1 MIRVFVV
8 DDSPFVR
15 KALTKV
21 LQSEP
26 EIRLVGTAASGVEA
40 LERIPKM
47 EPDVVTLDV
56 AMQGMDGLKVLRS
69 LLAWRPSLRV
79 IMISAHTH
87 QGAEAT
93 LDALAMGAVDFID
106 KAELDLLDLDAVRR
120 QLRERV
126 LALRPTVENGVPHAA
141 PVVHAA
147 AGEPVLDAARYDVC
161 VIGASTG
168 GPAAVQSVL
177 ERLSPVFPIP
187 IVIVQHMPPGF
198 TRPFAERLNRVC
210 RIEVGEAGEG
220 ERLRPG
226 RAVIAPAGY
235 HLRLSRSLVTMLGG
249 EVSSSRHVPSVDV
262 LMKSANQ
269 ARPGRV
275 LGVLLTGMGY
285 DGAEGLSLI
294 QASGGTTIAESAE
307 TCAVFGMPRAA
318 LERGAV
324 DYLLPLPEIATAL
337 AALGAVRPRPADS
350 RTSTP

>member
-1 MIRVFVV
+1 MIRLFVV

-15 KALTKV
+15 KALTRV
-21 LQSEP
+21 LQSDP
-26 EIRLVGTAASGVEA
+26 EIRVVGTAASGVEA
-40 LERIPKM
+40 LERIPQA
-47 EPDVVTLDV
+47 EPDVVTLDIK
-56 AMQGMDGLKVLRS
+56 MQGMDGLSVLRS

-79 IMISAHTH
+79 IMVSVQTRE
-87 QGAEAT
+87 GAEAT
-93 LDALAMGAVDFID
+93 LDALAIGAVDFID
-106 KAELDLLDLDAVRR
+106 KATLDLLDLDAVRLE
-120 QLRERV
+120 LRERV
-126 LALRPTVENGVPHAA
+126 LAWQPGPQQEAA
-141 PVVHAA
+141 PARAVPAPS
-147 AGEPVLDAARYDVC
+147 GELILDASRYDLC

-168 GPAAVQSVL
+168 GPAALQLVL
-177 ERLSPVFPIP
+177 ERLPAVFPLP

-226 RAVIAPAGY
+226 RALIAPAGS
-235 HLRLSRSLVTMLGG
+235 HLRLSRSLVAMLSA
-249 EVSSSRHVPSVDV
+249 EANSSRHVPSVDV
-262 LMKSANQ
+262 LMKAANQ

-294 QASGGTTIAESAE
+294 RASGGTTIAESAD

-324 DYLLPLPEIATAL
+324 DYMLPLPGIASAL
-337 AALGAVRPRPADS
+337 ESLGARRPRPADS
-350 RTSTP
+350 RTRAT

>member
-1 MIRVFVV
+1 
-8 DDSPFVR
+8 
-15 KALTKV
+15 
-21 LQSEP
+21 
-26 EIRLVGTAASGVEA
+26 
-40 LERIPKM
+40 
-47 EPDVVTLDV
+47 VVTLDI

-79 IMISAHTH
+79 IMVSAQTH
-87 QGAEAT
+87 EGAEAT
-93 LDALAMGAVDFID
+93 LDALALGAVDFID

-120 QLRERV
+120 QLRERI
-126 LALRPTVENGVPHAA
+126 LAWRPAA
-141 PVVHAA
+141 EDGAAHPGPAAHVA

-177 ERLSPVFPIP
+177 ERLSPLFPIP
-187 IVIVQHMPPGF
+187 IVVVQHMPPGF

-235 HLRLSRSLVTMLGG
+235 HLRLSRSLVTMLSS
-249 EVSSSRHVPSVDV
+249 EASSSRHVPSVDV

-337 AALGAVRPRPADS
+337 ASLGTVRPRPADS
-350 RTSTP
+350 RTSRP

>member
-15 KALTKV
+15 KALTRV
-21 LQSEP
+21 FQSDP

-40 LERIPKM
+40 LERIPRM
-47 EPDVVTLDV
+47 EPDVVTLDIG
-56 AMQGMDGLKVLRS
+56 MQGMDGLKVLRS

-79 IMISAHTH
+79 IMVSAQTH
-87 QGAEAT
+87 EGAEAT
-93 LDALAMGAVDFID
+93 LDALALGAVDFID

-120 QLRERV
+120 QLRERI
-126 LALRPTVENGVPHAA
+126 LAWRPAA
-141 PVVHAA
+141 EDGAAHPGPTAHVA

-177 ERLSPVFPIP
+177 ERLSPLFPIP
-187 IVIVQHMPPGF
+187 IVVVQHMPPGF

-235 HLRLSRSLVTMLGG
+235 HLRLSRSLVTMLSS
-249 EVSSSRHVPSVDV
+249 EASSSRHVPSVDV

-337 AALGAVRPRPADS
+337 ASLGTVRPRPADS
-350 RTSTP
+350 RTSRP